1 MKEKIKMSKLID
13 LTNQRFGK
21 LVVIKRGENSKQNK
35 PQWICKCD
43 CGNECLVR
51 GESLRS
57 GKTTQCVSC
66 GRKQAG
72 QTRTKKL
79 DNQILN
85 SKFGHLTPIKIDETK
100 ERGTG
105 KAKYWICKC
114 DCGNNVSLT
123 SHQLLGGLQTT
134 CGNQCKYHKAEISLR
149 QTEDLT
155 NKVFGNLTVI
165 ERDFSKNNSSRT
177 SQWKCICK
185 CGNQIIASRTSLI
198 NGTRQCC
205 NLCLDGKSIGE
216 KNIESILREN
226 NIKFQSEVS
235 FSDLKG
241 VNGGYP
247 RFDFVLYN
255 STNTIIRIIEFD
267 GEFHY
272 IDSNIWNSQTVKDND
287 IIKNDYCN
295 KNNIPLVRIPYWE
308 RDKITL
314 DMIMGDQYLCKRE
327 K

>member
-1 MKEKIKMSKLID
+1 MPKLID

-43 CGNECLVR
+43 CGNEYLVR

-57 GKTTQCVSC
+57 GKTTQCKSC
-66 GRKQAG
+66 QKKQAG
-72 QTRTKKL
+72 QTRTKNL
-79 DNQILN
+79 DNKILN
-85 SKFGHLTPIKIDETK
+85 SKFGYLTPIKIDDTK
-100 ERGTG
+100 ERGAG
-105 KAKYWICKC
+105 KAKYWFCEC
-114 DCGNNVSLT
+114 DCGNTVSLT
-123 SHQLLGGLQTT
+123 SHQLLGGLQIT
-134 CGNQCKYHKAEISLR
+134 CGNQCEYHKKEISQR
-149 QTEDLT
+149 QIKDLT
-155 NKVFGNLTVI
+155 NQVFGNLTVV
-165 ERDFSKNNSSRT
+165 ERDFSKNHSGRT

-185 CGNQIIASRTSLI
+185 CGNQVIASRASLI

-205 NLCLDGKSIGE
+205 NLCLNGKSIGE
-216 KNIESILREN
+216 KNIEFILREN

-255 STNTIIRIIEFD
+255 DLNTIIRIIEFD

-272 IDSNIWNSQTVKDND
+272 MNIDTWNSETVKEND
-287 IIKNDYCN
+287 IIKNNYCN

-314 DMIMGDQYLCKRE
+314 DMIMGDQYLCEIGK
-327 K
+327 